1 MSSLISQLELEN
13 KLNDKSNEQRLNKIL
28 SKLIKSRDEYLININ
43 EANIKR
49 NSYNNKVEEIM
60 NKYENQ
66 YKNVLKEFLDNLI
79 EFKTK
84 KYEMIDALFKSEKY
98 DFKNLFSKLNLDNE
112 GNSIL
117 SF

>member
-1 MSSLISQLELEN
+1 M
-13 KLNDKSNEQRLNKIL
+13 
-28 SKLIKSRDEYLININ
+28 
-43 EANIKR
+43 
-49 NSYNNKVEEIM
+49 NNKVEEIM

-112 GNSIL
+112 FINFLIQNATKEFPMVQIQFCPFKKKEFETFL
-117 SF
+117 NFLN